1 MVHISQASL
10 ISIWWPNLLS
20 TSYLLDILVWWFRNW
35 CMVKSTCIFLKNPIM
50 RTMIALTTCDVVKT
64 ITRGE
69 VREIFLLEFL
79 RGDNKN
85 ITTSDWLRN
94 VYHAVKIR
102 WLVKIM
108 YGNSRWQRMF
118 NSWETWNSELEKC
131 YLQKHRVTTHP
142 VNVYGM
148 PLAAIITMK

>member
-1 MVHISQASL
+1 
-10 ISIWWPNLLS
+10 
-20 TSYLLDILVWWFRNW
+20 
-35 CMVKSTCIFLKNPIM
+35 MVKSTCIFFLNAIM
-50 RTMIALTTCDVVKT
+50 RMVIALTTCDVVKT

-102 WLVKIM
+102 
-108 YGNSRWQRMF
+108 
-118 NSWETWNSELEKC
+118 
-131 YLQKHRVTTHP
+131 
-142 VNVYGM
+142 
-148 PLAAIITMK
+148 